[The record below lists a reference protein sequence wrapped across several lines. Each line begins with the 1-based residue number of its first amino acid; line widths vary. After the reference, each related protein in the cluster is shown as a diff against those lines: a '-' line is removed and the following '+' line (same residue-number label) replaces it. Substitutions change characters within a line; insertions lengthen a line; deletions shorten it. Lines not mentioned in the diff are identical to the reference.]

1 MSGDL
6 KYAISLIKSGD
17 KEAGKEELLKILQ
30 DDEKN
35 DKAWVWMS
43 AVVDT
48 DELRL
53 DCLEEALAINPDNAA
68 ALKGVEKLR
77 EKLGKTGVPPPPLQE
92 PEDDWSTPLVDP
104 LPALQTPPAAVKETF
119 SYDSYAPPP
128 AIEPSAK
135 SKTPA
140 KGKHHVLNHSPFLTI
155 WYMPRPT
162 LRAILLTD
170 PDKYVLLLA
179 ALPGLIGGVIGAL
192 ITPAPPTVKMITLL
206 FSFIFGPVMGIVVL
220 YIWGALFSWLGFFLG
235 GKGTA
240 QEVRAA
246 FAWGYVPQIV
256 LVLPL
261 AGLQLLAISSFMPQM
276 AAGMEPSST
285 LAAFS
290 GLLSCL
296 LLPASIYAFIIML
309 QCLGEAH
316 QFSAWRAW
324 GTLLLPSLLFG
335 CAICFASFVSGLGMA
350 Y

>member
-30 DDEKN
+30 EDEKN
-35 DKAWVWMS
+35 DRAWVWMS
-43 AVVDT
+43 AVVET

-77 EKLGKTGVPPPPLQE
+77 EKLGKTAVPLPAPQNDDHD
-92 PEDDWSTPLVDP
+92 DDWSTPYVEP
-104 LPALQTPPAAVKETF
+104 LPIIQPTRAPVQETYSYDKFAPPLEPAAPKK
-119 SYDSYAPPP
+119 D
-128 AIEPSAK
+128 
-135 SKTPA
+135 PA
-140 KGKHHVLNHSPFLTI
+140 KHKHHVLNHSPFLTI

-170 PDKYVLLLA
+170 PGKYVLLLA

-192 ITPAPPTVKMITLL
+192 ITPAPSAVKMITLL

-261 AGLQLLAISSFMPQM
+261 AGLQLLAFSSFMPRM
-276 AAGMEPSST
+276 AAGMEPSSA
-285 LAAFS
+285 LVAFS